1 MFGWHLVCSTIKM
14 LKRLSNFEISKS
26 SSEDCRFRCLS
37 ILSLSSRLSLWSLVS
52 AFSVF
57 PCWLL
62 SPTEIKQNSIT
73 FRNFKFRSMLRSA
86 FSMIFIQLLGDRVF
100 LVLTHES
107 VITDSSSLI
116 LPHRV
121 LLESSSLSFPH
132 RLFRV
137 FSSSCHLV
145 VFEDRFSSLFCLCDF
160 VALFG

>member
-37 ILSLSSRLSLWSLVS
+37 ILSLSSRLSLWSPLSLFSLVGFFRQRKSNRTRSLFEILNS
-52 AFSVF
+52 AR
-57 PCWLL
+57 CL
-62 SPTEIKQNSIT
+62 
-73 FRNFKFRSMLRSA
+73 MLRSA
-86 FSMIFIQLLGDRVF
+86 FPMIFIQLLGNRVF